1 MLIIDELI
9 NAIFFIDILVNFRT
23 SFYNSRGEEI
33 YSPKL
38 IAKDYATSSR
48 FIIDVLSFIP
58 FGRFAYVRGNG
69 LRIFGILKIQ
79 RFSRFNDILQKMDM
93 RDDKKAMV

>member
-1 MLIIDELI
+1 MLIIDEII
-9 NAIFFIDILVNFRT
+9 NAIFFIDILLNFRT

-38 IAKDYATSSR
+38 IAKDYVLSSR

-58 FGRFAYVRGNG
+58 FGRFAYTRGNG

-79 RFSRFNDILQKMDM
+79 RFARFNDIL
-93 RDDKKAMV
+93 